1 MMRILLLVSLLTLSQ
16 IVSAWTTYQNTPSHT
31 GYVPVQLD
39 TSSFHVRWQAELNY
53 PLNPVTVG
61 DGKVFVSTVGYF
73 SGQLLYSLD
82 SNNGSV
88 LWSHD
93 FGSINSVN
101 PPAYFD
107 HKVYIQTGNHADD
120 TYLRAFDANTGDLI
134 FQSAHA
140 AQWERYFAPTIFE
153 NVVYVNGGYYGGMY
167 AFDAQNGQQ
176 AWFDSL
182 DQYDQWTPA
191 VNADAV
197 YAYVGGKLTAADKAT
212 GSVLYEITDPGFEW
226 SGWSMNLTPVLGDF
240 NDSLVINSGRLVRF
254 DLATQS
260 IAYALSG
267 NFSGEPS
274 VAKGNI
280 YAVSS
285 NSLTSRDEQ
294 TGALQWSW
302 IPETQDTLI
311 GTMIV
316 TDSHV
321 LISGQNNTYAVN
333 LVTHST
339 DWTYPASGA
348 LALSDGVLYIAG
360 TTGTVVA
367 IDIGLPPDTDG
378 DGDGDGVSDMSDNCP
393 ATPNPD
399 QMDTDGNGI
408 GDVCNDSLD
417 QDADEWTDRLDNC
430 PIFYNPD
437 QSDIDKDGVGD
448 VCDPYPNNPN
458 NLGACLQ
465 QVTDKDISINL
476 LMAENAKLKA
486 ALQETKGDKDNHHGK
501 EEHQSKEED
510 RGKKDHRRGTK

>member
-1 MMRILLLVSLLTLSQ
+1 MVFLLTLSQ

-39 TSSFHVRWQAELNY
+39 PSCFHVRWQAELNY
-53 PLNPVTVG
+53 PLNPVSVG
-61 DGKVFVSTVGYF
+61 DGKVFASTVGF
-73 SGQLLYSLD
+73 SSNQLLYSLD
-82 SNNGSV
+82 SNNGSI

-93 FGSINSVN
+93 FGSIFSVN

-107 HKVYIQTGNHADD
+107 HKVYVQTGNQTND
-120 TYLRAFDANTGDLI
+120 TYLRAFDANTGNLI

-182 DQYDQWTPA
+182 AQYDQWTPA

-197 YAYVGGKLTAADKAT
+197 YAYVGEKLTAADKAT
-212 GSVLYEITDPGFEW
+212 GSILYEITDPGFSW
-226 SGWSMNLTPVLGDF
+226 SGWSMNLSPVLGDF
-240 NDSLVINSGRLVRF
+240 NDLLVINSGRLVRF
-254 DLATQS
+254 DLENRN
-260 IAYALSG
+260 IAYALFG
-267 NFSGEPS
+267 NFTGEPS

-280 YAVSS
+280 YSVAS

-294 TGALQWSW
+294 TGALKWSW
-302 IPETQDTLI
+302 IPEIQDTLI

-333 LVTHST
+333 LATHST

-367 IDIGLPPDTDG
+367 IDIGLPPDRDG
-378 DGDGDGVSDMSDNCP
+378 DGIYDMSDNCP

-399 QMDTDGNGI
+399 QKDTDGDGI

-417 QDADEWTDRLDNC
+417 QDGDEWVDRLDNC
-430 PIFYNPD
+430 PILYNPD

-448 VCDPYPNNPN
+448 ACDPYPNNPN

-465 QVTDKDISINL
+465 QVSDKSNL
-476 LMAENAKLKA
+476 ITRLMAENARLKA
-486 ALQETKGDKDNHHGK
+486 ALHKEEHDKDDHHGK
-501 EEHQSKEED
+501 EHHH
-510 RGKKDHRRGTK
+510 RGKK